1 MIEDEENIMEQSLD
15 EKDSKDVEM
24 VRESMQLH
32 QQEK

>member
-32 QQEK
+32 Q